1 MVSLMARFLRFFKAL
16 ALNWY
21 WVLSI
26 GFFGVFAWC
35 YFVTPRLPGGTEM
48 TDDELKIWF
57 TCASLVLPFTYFFQ
71 KQKLA
76 EDQIFLDSF
85 EKFNKRFYELVDD
98 LNKVLKKDENRKVTN
113 QGESGALDQSAKN
126 TQEQESKFSLSDPV
140 IHKYFD
146 LCLEEYQLYK
156 ANRIPEKIWKYWA
169 KGMCYYLEC
178 PLIRKYWEEMDRNNL
193 SDGLTVEALE
203 KYAGE

>member
-1 MVSLMARFLRFFKAL
+1 MISLRDKAIRWLRRGVL
-16 ALNWY
+16 GWY
-21 WVLSI
+21 WVI
-26 GFFGVFAWC
+26 FVVFFSVFA
-35 YFVTPRLPGGTEM
+35 YHFILHLSDSTPM
-48 TDDELKIWF
+48 DEKLLKTWLAAIPI
-57 TCASLVLPFTYFFQ
+57 VLSWTYFFQ

-85 EKFNKRFYELVDD
+85 EKFNKRFYELVDG
-98 LNKVLKKDENRKVTN
+98 LNEVLKEDEKRKVTS
-113 QGESGALDQSAKN
+113 QGESSPSDQSATN
-126 TQEQESKFSLSDPV
+126 TQVQESKFSLSDPV

-178 PLIRKYWEEMDRNNL
+178 PRIRKYWEKMDRNNL
-193 SDGLTVEALE
+193 SDGLTIEALE
-203 KYAGE
+203 KYVGE

>member
-1 MVSLMARFLRFFKAL
+1 MISLWDKAMRWLRRVVL
-16 ALNWY
+16 GWY
-21 WVLSI
+21 WVVFVVFFSLFAYHFIPHLSDS
-26 GFFGVFAWC
+26 A
-35 YFVTPRLPGGTEM
+35 PM
-48 TDDELKIWF
+48 DEKSLKTWLAAIPI
-57 TCASLVLPFTYFFQ
+57 VLSWTYFFQ

-76 EDQIFLDSF
+76 EDQVFLDSF

-98 LNKVLKKDENRKVTN
+98 LNKVLKEDEKRKVTN
-113 QGESGALDQSAKN
+113 QSESGALDQSATN

-203 KYAGE
+203 KYVGE

>member
-1 MVSLMARFLRFFKAL
+1 MVSRWNKFVRFVKFGL
-16 ALNWY
+16 LNSY

-26 GFFGVFAWC
+26 GFFGVFAWY
-35 YFVTPRLPGGTEM
+35 YFVIPHLPGGTEM
-48 TDDELKIWF
+48 TDDDLKIWF

-98 LNKVLKKDENRKVTN
+98 LNKVLKEDEKRKVTS
-113 QGESGALDQSAKN
+113 QGESSPSDQSATN

-178 PLIRKYWEEMDRNNL
+178 PRIRKYWEEMDRNNL

-203 KYAGE
+203 KYVGE